1 MIGQMDGEVKRVA
14 LELQPCCG
22 SRSGIGVYT
31 YELAKRLRDGDGMAF
46 HGNLFNFLG
55 RNDNRIALEGIDMPI
70 IQRHLFPYGVYR
82 RIWNWAPISY
92 GMFFPER
99 TDLTVFFN
107 YVVPPRIKGRVI
119 TTVCDMTYLRCPE
132 TMDRR
137 NLKRIREGIDY
148 SVRRSSRV
156 VTISEFSK
164 REIVKLLGVPE
175 EKIRVV
181 PSAPNISED
190 MAEIE
195 DVKAKFHIEGPY
207 ILYVGNLEPRKNL
220 VRLLEA
226 FARIKTRAGIPHRL
240 VLAGGR
246 GWNNEDFDRALAAN
260 PCRGEV
266 ILTGYVTTAEKNALY
281 QGADAFV
288 FPSLYEGFGIPPLEA
303 MHWGC
308 PVVAANAASLPE
320 VVGDAAALVDP
331 LDPAAIADGLL
342 RVLEDR
348 EYANR
353 LREVGRRQAKKYTW
367 DESARRLLAV
377 CAEVLNE

>member
-1 MIGQMDGEVKRVA
+1 MVGYMGKVRQVA
-14 LELQPCCG
+14 IELQPCCG

-31 YELAKRLRDGDGMAF
+31 YELARRLRDGDRMAF

-55 RNDNRIALEGIDMPI
+55 RNDNKTALSGIEMPI
-70 IQRHLFPYGVYR
+70 TERHIFPYGVYR
-82 RIWNWAPISY
+82 RIWNYVPVPY
-92 GMFFPER
+92 GFFFPER
-99 TDLTVFFN
+99 ADLSVFFN

-148 SVRRSSRV
+148 SVKRSSRV

-164 REIVKLLGVPE
+164 REIVELLGVPE
-175 EKIRVV
+175 DKIRVV

-190 MAEIE
+190 MAEIK
-195 DVKAKFHIEGPY
+195 DVRAKFQIEGPY

-226 FARIKTRAGIPHRL
+226 FARLKSERTVPHRL

-246 GWNNEDFDRALAAN
+246 GWNNEDFDRALAAS
-260 PCRGEV
+260 PYRDDIV
-266 ILTGYVTTAEKNALY
+266 LTGYVSTAEKNALY
-281 QGADAFV
+281 RFADVFV

-308 PVVAANAASLPE
+308 PVVAADAASLPE
-320 VVGDAAALVDP
+320 VVGDAAVLVDP
-331 LDPAAIADGLL
+331 LDPAAIAERLR

-353 LREVGRRQAKKYTW
+353 LRDAGLRQAEKYTW
-367 DESARRLLAV
+367 DDSARRLLAV

>member
-1 MIGQMDGEVKRVA
+1 MDGEVKQVA

-31 YELAKRLRDGDGMAF
+31 YELATRLRNGDGMTF

-55 RNDNRIALEGIDMPI
+55 RNDNRAALEGIDMPI
-70 IQRHLFPYGVYR
+70 TERHMFPYGIYR
-82 RIWNWAPISY
+82 RVWNWLPIPY
-92 GMFFPER
+92 AMFFPER
-99 TDLTVFFN
+99 ADLTIFFN
-107 YVVPPRIKGRVI
+107 YIVPPRISGRVI

-132 TMDRR
+132 TMNKR
-137 NLKRIREGIDY
+137 NLKRILDGIDY
-148 SVRRSSRV
+148 SVKRSSRV

-164 REIVKLLGVPE
+164 REIVELLGVPE
-175 EKIRVV
+175 EKVRVV

-190 MAEIE
+190 MIAFE
-195 DVKAKFHIEGPY
+195 DVKAKFGIEKPY

-226 FARIKTRAGIPHRL
+226 FARLKAERAVPHRL

-246 GWNNEDFDRALAAN
+246 GWNNEDFDRALAGH
-260 PCRGEV
+260 PCRGDI
-266 ILTGYVTTAEKNALY
+266 ILTGYVTSAEKNALY
-281 QGADAFV
+281 RFADVFV

-308 PVVAANAASLPE
+308 PVVAADAASLPE

-331 LDPAAIADGLL
+331 LDPESIAEGLW
-342 RVLEDR
+342 RVLGDP
-348 EYANR
+348 EYARR
-353 LREVGRRQAKKYTW
+353 LRDAGLRQAKKYTW
-367 DESARRLLAV
+367 DDSARRLLAV